1 MSIFDNLFSKLPG
14 KKKSKIP
21 AKKEEHASI
30 HSFEAKKREK
40 EESANSCKDAVSYKH
55 IDREF
60 GTGFLF
66 SPERMQA
73 EEREIDFFTSG
84 IRHDMEEKFQGT
96 DITIFESTKY
106 RRIVRFSRSVPTFDS
121 DDREY
126 DSWRDLYLLQ
136 EHNGIIRAVYC
147 TGGYKIA
154 CVEGYAQVY
163 QYPKSLEKYFQDA
176 IPQGKSV
183 DVEQAA
189 NAPAN
194 PPVQK
199 EPHFKLGDGFY
210 FEFNEVP
217 NGMGGYRMINVYLLK
232 TDNPSFRRCIVDERG
247 MIENFPGIV
256 EGDWKKSLEFPL
268 DRKTQFRF
276 WIYHYK
282 DGKAAVEW
290 MLQPD
295 GRYFEDEDGFGG
307 ENCKEVTLHS
317 YIDTNGFFTEP
328 FK

>member
-21 AKKEEHASI
+21 AKKEEHVSI

-73 EEREIDFFTSG
+73 AT
-84 IRHDMEEKFQGT
+84 
-96 DITIFESTKY
+96 
-106 RRIVRFSRSVPTFDS
+106 
-121 DDREY
+121 
-126 DSWRDLYLLQ
+126 
-136 EHNGIIRAVYC
+136 
-147 TGGYKIA
+147 
-154 CVEGYAQVY
+154 
-163 QYPKSLEKYFQDA
+163 
-176 IPQGKSV
+176 
-183 DVEQAA
+183 
-189 NAPAN
+189 

-232 TDNPSFRRCIVDERG
+232 TDDPSFRRCIVDERG
-247 MIENFPGIV
+247 MIENLTEKPRSVSGFIITRMEKPLSNGCYSRTEDILKMRMVLEGKIV
-256 EGDWKKSLEFPL
+256 KKSPCIL
-268 DRKTQFRF
+268 
-276 WIYHYK
+276 I
-282 DGKAAVEW
+282 
-290 MLQPD
+290 
-295 GRYFEDEDGFGG
+295 
-307 ENCKEVTLHS
+307 
-317 YIDTNGFFTEP
+317 
-328 FK
+328 

>member
-14 KKKSKIP
+14 KKKSKIS

-40 EESANSCKDAVSYKH
+40 EESANSCKA
-55 IDREF
+55 
-60 GTGFLF
+60 
-66 SPERMQA
+66 
-73 EEREIDFFTSG
+73 
-84 IRHDMEEKFQGT
+84 
-96 DITIFESTKY
+96 
-106 RRIVRFSRSVPTFDS
+106 
-121 DDREY
+121 
-126 DSWRDLYLLQ
+126 
-136 EHNGIIRAVYC
+136 
-147 TGGYKIA
+147 
-154 CVEGYAQVY
+154 
-163 QYPKSLEKYFQDA
+163 KSLEKYFQDA

-183 DVEQAA
+183 EQAA

-199 EPHFKLGDGFY
+199 EPRFKLGDGFY

-232 TDNPSFRRCIVDERG
+232 TDDPSFRRCIVDERG

>member
-60 GTGFLF
+60 GIGFLF

-73 EEREIDFFTSG
+73 AT
-84 IRHDMEEKFQGT
+84 
-96 DITIFESTKY
+96 
-106 RRIVRFSRSVPTFDS
+106 
-121 DDREY
+121 
-126 DSWRDLYLLQ
+126 
-136 EHNGIIRAVYC
+136 
-147 TGGYKIA
+147 
-154 CVEGYAQVY
+154 
-163 QYPKSLEKYFQDA
+163 
-176 IPQGKSV
+176 
-183 DVEQAA
+183 
-189 NAPAN
+189 

-199 EPHFKLGDGFY
+199 EPRFKLGDGFY

-232 TDNPSFRRCIVDERG
+232 TDDPSFRRCIVDERG

-295 GRYFEDEDGFGG
+295 GRYFEDGDGFGG